1 MKINNNISAVI
12 TNKQLLRTEDTLAAS
27 MERLSSGLRINHAKD
42 DPSGMAIAG
51 KMNAQID
58 GLSRA
63 SRNSSDGISVLDTA
77 DGALTEVTSML
88 QRMRELS
95 VQAANGTMSENDR
108 AAIQKE
114 IGNLVEE
121 IDRIS
126 EATEFNTKTL
136 LDGSLSNRVYGDH
149 FTRPTPSSTV
159 EAGFYNFTVNAAAKQ
174 ASVDIDVTNGL
185 TYPIPSDQA
194 GSITINGAAA
204 MIEAGMSKEDVIGSI
219 RDAAEIGGAL
229 ITITG
234 DIVTVK
240 SEYYGVNEHVDVV
253 SNSTLVLP
261 DGAEHQTGKNAE
273 ITMDTAN
280 SLFKDHPTA
289 TIKHEGNHIT
299 FTDVEGFSLSMK
311 LEAGFENTAADPM
324 IKCEVTDIGPMDL
337 QVGANMGQQITV
349 RIPSI
354 SSEYLYLD
362 EVDVS
367 KVGGPERAMT
377 RLDEALATVNDIRAN
392 LGAYTNR
399 LEYTVSS
406 LNATHENMNSAISR
420 IADVDMATEMV
431 EYTKDNVLQQAGTS
445 ALSQANELPQ
455 MALQL
460 LQ

>member
-159 EAGFYNFTVNAAAKQ
+159 EAGFYNFTVNAAAEQ
-174 ASVDIDVTNGL
+174 ASVAINVTNGL

-229 ITITG
+229 IEIT
-234 DIVTVK
+234 DDDTVTVK

-253 SNSTLVLP
+253 SNTTLVLP
-261 DGAEHQTGKNAE
+261 LGAEHQVGKNAD

-311 LEAGFENTAADPM
+311 LEENFEGA

>member
-159 EAGFYNFTVNAAAKQ
+159 EAGFYNFTVNAAAEQ
-174 ASVDIDVTNGL
+174 ASVQIDVTNGL
-185 TYPIPSDQA
+185 TYPITADQA

-229 ITITG
+229 IEIK
-234 DIVTVK
+234 DDKVITVK

-253 SNSTLVLP
+253 SNSALVLP
-261 DGAEHQTGKNAE
+261 DGAEHQVGKNAE

-311 LEAGFENTAADPM
+311 LEENFKGN

>member
-42 DPSGMAIAG
+42 DPSGMAISG

-95 VQAANGTMSENDR
+95 VQAANGTMSDNDR
-108 AAIQKE
+108 AAIQLE
-114 IGNLVEE
+114 INNLVEE
-121 IDRIS
+121 VDRIS

-149 FTRPTPSSTV
+149 FSRVIPSSSV
-159 EAGFYNFTVNAAAKQ
+159 EAGFYNFTVTTAATQ
-174 ASVDIDVTNGL
+174 AVATVDLSTLPNE
-185 TYPIPSDQA
+185 A
-194 GSITINGAAA
+194 GSITINGKEA
-204 MIEAGMSKEDVIGSI
+204 MFEADMTLEQKQGAI
-219 RDAAEIGGAL
+219 RDAAELGGATVEFSGNTV
-229 ITITG
+229 TI
-234 DIVTVK
+234 K
-240 SEYYGVNEHVDVV
+240 SEEYGISGAIDLAYNF
-253 SNSTLVLP
+253 STMTNTP
-261 DGAEHQTGKNAE
+261 THTTGAEAV

-280 SLFKDHPTA
+280 SLFKDHPTC
-289 TIKHEGNHIT
+289 TIKHEGNKIT
-299 FTDVEGFSLSMK
+299 FQDVEGFSLSMK
-311 LEAGFENTAADPM
+311 LEVDYVGA
-324 IKCEVTDIGPMDL
+324 IKTEVTDIGPMDL
-337 QVGANMGQQITV
+337 QVGANMGQQIRV

-362 EVDVS
+362 EVDVT
-367 KVGGPERAMT
+367 KAGGPEKAMT
-377 RLDEALATVNDIRAN
+377 KLDEALNTVNDIRAN

-406 LNATHENMNSAISR
+406 LNATHENMNAAISR
-420 IADVDMATEMV
+420 MADVDMATEMV